1 MRIDTFALPMT
12 KKNKLYTFKDAVTS
26 ILMLVLL
33 TWLTVCLPFV
43 NESQKMAKV
52 QTEQTSDE
60 TKDDGGNPLTNT
72 NEEKSESGTS
82 LLSEYLHE
90 IPVLHHHFILLTTG
104 FKGHPSDIYIAFH
117 PEMIIP
123 PPEA

>member
-1 MRIDTFALPMT
+1 M
-12 KKNKLYTFKDAVTS
+12 KKRKQPYQLRYVFPSV
-26 ILMLVLL
+26 LMLALL

-43 NESQKMAKV
+43 NESQGRSKA
-52 QTEQTSDE
+52 QTEQTDKDTKSDNS
-60 TKDDGGNPLTNT
+60 NPLNNT

-90 IPVLHHHFILLTTG
+90 APVLDRHFILLTSS

-117 PEMIIP
+117 PDLVIP
-123 PPEA
+123 PPDL

>member
-1 MRIDTFALPMT
+1 MNGKRTPFEQKHVAASIFMLAL
-12 KKNKLYTFKDAVTS
+12 LA
-26 ILMLVLL
+26 
-33 TWLTVCLPFV
+33 WLTVCLPLV
-43 NESQKMAKV
+43 TKSQNAAKA
-52 QTEQTSDE
+52 QTEQTSND
-60 TKDDGGNPLTNT
+60 TKEDNSNPLTNT

-90 IPVLHHHFILLTTG
+90 VLQHERHFITLTTYY
-104 FKGHPSDIYIAFH
+104 KCHPSDIYIAFH

>member
-1 MRIDTFALPMT
+1 MPKSKQLYSFAE
-12 KKNKLYTFKDAVTS
+12 AVSS

-43 NESQKMAKV
+43 NESQQVAKA
-52 QTEQTSDE
+52 QTEQGSKE
-60 TKDDGGNPLTNT
+60 TKSDNNNPLNNT
-72 NEEKSESGTS
+72 NEERSESGTS

-90 IPVLHHHFILLTTG
+90 APVMECHFITLSSSL
-104 FKGHPSDIYIAFH
+104 KGHPAAVYIAFH
-117 PEMIIP
+117 PDLVIP